1 MRKGAH
7 DFDSASLPAKTRLKI
22 VQQLS
27 TTTAREDVMTDQTTA
42 TAKPRP
48 SRASRAADKL
58 AAKPAPATEPTAEIV
73 SGATGASTTG
83 DNDHGHKRV
92 AAAAAAKEIAAAKP
106 APASDQAA
114 KPVKLTAAKAK
125 KDTGPT
131 KTTMNREIARRMVK
145 ACAELAGEVDRDPE
159 GDGRAVHRQLAE
171 LRARARRRVGLAS
184 ARPVSCRGSR
194 SQEPVRWLVARAGP
208 GNRAGRRNPRKGV
221 RAN

>member
-145 ACAELAGEVDRDPE
+145 ACADLVANWPEKSTGIPKEMAAQSIASWLNYAPVPADGWDSRLPDRSLAG
-159 GDGRAVHRQLAE
+159 GRGAKNR
-171 LRARARRRVGLAS
+171 S
-184 ARPVSCRGSR
+184 AG
-194 SQEPVRWLVARAGP
+194 
-208 GNRAGRRNPRKGV
+208 
-221 RAN
+221 